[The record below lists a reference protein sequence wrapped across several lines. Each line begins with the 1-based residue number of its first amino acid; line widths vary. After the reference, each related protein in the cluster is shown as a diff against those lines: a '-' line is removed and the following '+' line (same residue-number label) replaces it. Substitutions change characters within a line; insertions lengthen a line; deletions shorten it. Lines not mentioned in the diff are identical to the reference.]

1 MLSLIAAAAELGGLG
16 CVPFMPL
23 VATWFDRLPGILFAL
38 PLVAAASLVFGATH
52 HEAPQA
58 IRAAAFQWVGWL
70 GGILGV
76 VLLVVIVLA
85 AIV

>member
-1 MLSLIAAAAELGGLG
+1 MLSLITAATELGGPG
-16 CVPFMPL
+16 CMPLAAL